1 MVKLSLKPF
10 NMISFAIWVVGSSV
24 MLPFFLYV
32 TLFLLKVAG
41 LGNYE
46 DRIAGW
52 IFVPLS
58 ITCMFGLQWL
68 ILRRHIAK
76 ATKWIWGNSSV
87 VSVGSLLI
95 AIVSRFTAATEFP
108 EWSLMAIP
116 AISYGLLMGLA
127 HWLIFKKY
135 FSNVFFWITLNC
147 SALLLVAV
155 IIGGSIHNN
164 VEMALFGGVPAVFI
178 GLALLRILRAE
189 RVSALA

>member
-24 MLPFFLYV
+24 MLPLFLYV
-32 TLFLLKVAG
+32 NLFLIKTAG

-46 DRIAGW
+46 DSLAGW

-68 ILRRHIAK
+68 VLRRHITK
-76 ATKWIWGNSSV
+76 ATKWVWGNISALIL
-87 VSVGSLLI
+87 GSLLI
-95 AIVSRFTAATEFP
+95 AIVSRFTTGTDFP

-116 AISYGLLMGLA
+116 AISYGLPMGLA

-147 SALLLVAV
+147 SALLLVVV
-155 IIGGSIHNN
+155 IIDGSIFNN

-178 GLALLRILRAE
+178 GLALLWILSTERA
-189 RVSALA
+189 RALA